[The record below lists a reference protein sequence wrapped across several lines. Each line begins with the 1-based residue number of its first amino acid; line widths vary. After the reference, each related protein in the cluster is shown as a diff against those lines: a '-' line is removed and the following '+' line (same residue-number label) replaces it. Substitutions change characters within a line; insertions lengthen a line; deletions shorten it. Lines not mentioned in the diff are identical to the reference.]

1 MNNKKWVFR
10 LSCLAVVV
18 AAVVVILGAFT
29 RLVDAGLGCP
39 DWPTCYGHVWVP
51 NSESEIATAN
61 EAFSHA
67 PVETDKTWPEQ
78 IHRIF
83 ASHLGLIILAIFFFA
98 WRARQNTTPWVSV
111 VTLLSALVG
120 GTVARVVVGDGL
132 DPLLLVLVA
141 AYFLNLMRITRQS
154 SLTQTAG
161 SDAVTPFKLPA
172 LLAGLVILQG
182 LFGMWTVTLNLW
194 PQVVTAHLMGGF
206 TTLALIWLLIQRTGN
221 YHWVMDSATVNKI
234 VAIKPIAL
242 VGLVVVILQIAL
254 GGWTTSN
261 YAALACA
268 DFPKCHNTWL
278 PETDFIQGFNFMQH
292 VGPNYLGGVMDNA
305 ARTAI
310 HFSHRLGALL
320 TLIVMSVLVI
330 KLATI
335 SHPYAR
341 RWAVIIALGTGLQ
354 IALGISNVVLAL
366 PLVIAVAHNAGG
378 AILLLIV
385 VTLNHRIRTIN
396 TNA

>member
-1 MNNKKWVFR
+1 MKNKKLVYR
-10 LSCLAVVV
+10 LSCLAFAV
-18 AAVVVILGAFT
+18 AAVVVLLGAFT

-51 NSESEIATAN
+51 TSEADIAKAN
-61 EAFSHA
+61 ENFSHA
-67 PVETDKTWPEQ
+67 PVETHKTWPEQ

-83 ASHLGLIILAIFFFA
+83 ASSLGLIILGIFA
-98 WRARQNTTPWVSV
+98 V
-111 VTLLSALVG
+111 ALVG
-120 GTVARVVVGDGL
+120 RNEKTPWRSVVLLLGVLVAGTVGRVIIGDKL
-132 DPLLLVLVA
+132 DPLLLLFVA
-141 AYFLNLMRITRQS
+141 CYFLNLCRLNWMQPTASNTS
-154 SLTQTAG
+154 SM
-161 SDAVTPFKLPA
+161 PFKLPA

-194 PQVVTAHLMGGF
+194 PQVVTAHLLGGF
-206 TTLALIWLLIQRTGN
+206 TTLALIWLLIQRCGN
-221 YHWVMDSATVNKI
+221 YTWQLNSAVLSELNT
-234 VAIKPIAL
+234 IKVLAL
-242 VGLVVVILQIAL
+242 IGLVVVALQIAL

-278 PETDFIQGFNFMQH
+278 PETDFAQGFNFLQH

-320 TLIVMSVLVI
+320 TFVVMAL
-330 KLATI
+330 LAFRLFRVE
-335 SHPYAR
+335 SPLAK
-341 RWAVIIALGTGLQ
+341 RWAVIVIAGTVLQ

-366 PLVIAVAHNAGG
+366 PLAIAVAHNAGG
-378 AILLLIV
+378 AALLLIL
-385 VTLNHRIRTIN
+385 VTLNHRLRT
-396 TNA
+396 AKAS